1 MSTDDAGAGT
11 SEAPAIDGEN
21 ARVRAFFGDAMPAI
35 TAFRALLAEQGVA
48 RGLIGPR
55 EVERLWERHLLNSGA
70 VARFLPEHGTV
81 ADIGSG
87 GGFPG
92 VVLAAM
98 RPDLRFVLVESMERR
113 TVWLDEVVDHL
124 GLTNVEVVRARAEDL
139 PASFRVEAV
148 TARAVAPMERL
159 AGWTLPLLKV
169 GGVLLAM
176 KGEQAAEELV
186 AAKDVIDAW
195 GGGHREVL
203 VAETVAAVPATAVVR
218 IVRDRDMI
226 PTAKPRRGR

>member
-1 MSTDDAGAGT
+1 MNTDGYPGTPGSPVVDARDA
-11 SEAPAIDGEN
+11 E
-21 ARVRAFFGDAMPAI
+21 VRAFFGPAMPAI
-35 TAFRALLAEQGVA
+35 EGFHDLLLEQGVM

-55 EVERLWERHLLNSGA
+55 EVDRLWERHLLNSGA
-70 VARFLPEHGTV
+70 VAQFLPESGTV

-113 TVWLDEVVDHL
+113 TAWLEEVVHHL
-124 GLTNVEVVRARAEDL
+124 GLTNVDVVRARAEEL

-169 GGVLLAM
+169 GGTLLAM
-176 KGEQAAEELV
+176 KGEQAAEEL
-186 AAKDVIDAW
+186 AAARTVIEGW
-195 GGGHREVL
+195 GGGRGEVL
-203 VAETVAAVPATAVVR
+203 IAETVPGVAGTGVVR
-218 IVRDRDMI
+218 IVRERDVA
-226 PTAKPRRGR
+226 PTRKGRRGR